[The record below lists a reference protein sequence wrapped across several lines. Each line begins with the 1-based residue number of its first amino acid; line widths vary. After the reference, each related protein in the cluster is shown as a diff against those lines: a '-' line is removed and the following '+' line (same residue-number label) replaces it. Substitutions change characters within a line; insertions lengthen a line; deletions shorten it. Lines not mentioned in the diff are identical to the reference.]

1 VYVLDGEQHVDGAEE
16 EKQEVNPQEVVP
28 VPDEGLGARVAREV
42 DAQVHKASMLEVELL
57 SDYPIE
63 AVRHWVE
70 TVWQDLL

>member
-16 EKQEVNPQEVVP
+16 EQEEVNPQKVVP
-28 VPDEGLGARVAREV
+28 VPDEPLSAGVAREV
-42 DAQVHKASMLEVELL
+42 EPQVHQTSMLEVELL